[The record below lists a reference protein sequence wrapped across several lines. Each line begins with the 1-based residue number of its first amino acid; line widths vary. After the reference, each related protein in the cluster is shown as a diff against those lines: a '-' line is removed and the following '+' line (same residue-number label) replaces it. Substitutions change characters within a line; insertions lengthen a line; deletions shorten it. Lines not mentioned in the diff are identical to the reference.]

1 METWPIIIR
10 VPKSAVELTVKA
22 KVFDNGEIQEYENTF
37 SMMDIISARDDFKAF
52 VGDDDYDAVYTL
64 TEEGEKTPQTM
75 FESEDES

>member
-10 VPKSAVELTVKA
+10 VPKSAVELTIRA
-22 KVFDNGEIQEYENTF
+22 KVFDNGKIQECENTF
-37 SMMDIISARDDFKAF
+37 QMVDIISARDDFKAF

-64 TEEGEKTPQTM
+64 TEEGEKMAQTM